1 MLMKKYWKIQK
12 HGTSDF
18 SSTIFKI
25 QVLFKD
31 FHFFQG
37 NIKIQALFKDSLK
50 IQALFKA
57 VATLPFEFVKLSQMD
72 INPMA
77 LAV

>member
-1 MLMKKYWKIQK
+1 MVLQIFQALSSKFKY
-12 HGTSDF
+12 F
-18 SSTIFKI
+18 SRIFI
-25 QVLFKD
+25 
-31 FHFFQG
+31 FFQG